1 MCRSRQ
7 LCIVNMVYLVLY
19 SVSSKIKFMYILETM
34 LNERYSTAEWLV
46 NISVFDIFGQQ
57 NVTQRL
63 QVILFVDI
71 YFLLTICLICV

>member
-7 LCIVNMVYLVLY
+7 LCIVNMIYLVLY
-19 SVSSKIKFMYILETM
+19 SVSSNIKFMFILEKI
-34 LNERYSTAEWLV
+34 LNEQYSTAEWLV
-46 NISVFDIFGQQ
+46 IISVFDTLGQQ
-57 NVTQRL
+57 NVTQLL